1 MGTPIDKALALL
13 QENHEVC
20 RELPYGCPWREAL
33 ESGID
38 RARIG
43 AIMAALEHLL
53 GEEMDLLD
61 RLLQQ
66 VRVASKSFSIVVAS
80 PEAMQYRDDLAFF
93 QAVDVELRR
102 ARTVDRP
109 GADDD
114 VELETAIRLVVS
126 NAVPAAGV
134 TDIYAAAEIGRPD
147 QGNTDEEFAMRL
159 AIIPTSNV
167 QIELMRRPPVSQVR
181 SMSRRKVAA
190 ERKFTEMLERT
201 MKSYNNRNL

>member
-1 MGTPIDKALALL
+1 
-13 QENHEVC
+13 
-20 RELPYGCPWREAL
+20 
-33 ESGID
+33 
-38 RARIG
+38 
-43 AIMAALEHLL
+43 MAALEHLL